1 MSRWPHALGCDWIH
15 ACADTRP
22 SADKKA
28 LPKWRYTLRHQA
40 LPLIRWETPY
50 LAALQAKLRTPA
62 LDSYFAIT
70 ANLGTHTFFM
80 IFLPMLFWGGYPAF
94 AKGYVCCR

>member
-1 MSRWPHALGCDWIH
+1 MV
-15 ACADTRP
+15 
-22 SADKKA
+22 
-28 LPKWRYTLRHQA
+28 

-50 LAALQAKLRTPA
+50 LAYLQSATRSPL

-80 IFLPMLFWGGYPAF
+80 IFLPMMFWFGFTGF
-94 AKGYVCCR
+94 AKGYVCLLVFHTSTTPRPGLR

>member
-1 MSRWPHALGCDWIH
+1 M
-15 ACADTRP
+15 
-22 SADKKA
+22 
-28 LPKWRYTLRHQA
+28 

-50 LAALQAKLRTPA
+50 LAYLQSMTRTRF

-80 IFLPMLFWGGYPAF
+80 IGLPMLFWCGFNDF
-94 AKGYVCCR
+94 AKGCVPPWRLANTSSSG